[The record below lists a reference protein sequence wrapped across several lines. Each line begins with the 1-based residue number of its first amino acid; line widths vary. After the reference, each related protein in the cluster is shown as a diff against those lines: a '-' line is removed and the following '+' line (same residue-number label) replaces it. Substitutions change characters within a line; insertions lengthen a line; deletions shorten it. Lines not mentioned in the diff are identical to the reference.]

1 MKLLFA
7 SFSVVS
13 LEGRCDKRPG
23 EKKHKDPEWVFFSV
37 IHCIILGFGTAQ
49 NSQFMISP
57 ADFESNT
64 SRLTDFIHRSIE
76 SFQFGA
82 ASQEICRNLL
92 HVVLAHI
99 QQLDLRKAQRNTK
112 FPYTITEKTNTELLS
127 LS

>member
-1 MKLLFA
+1 MVF
-7 SFSVVS
+7 
-13 LEGRCDKRPG
+13 
-23 EKKHKDPEWVFFSV
+23 FFSV
-37 IHCIILGFGTAQ
+37 IRCIILGFGTAQ

-112 FPYTITEKTNTELLS
+112 FLYTITEKTNTELLS

>member
-1 MKLLFA
+1 MLFA

-23 EKKHKDPEWVFFSV
+23 EKKHKDPVFFFPV
-37 IHCIILGFGTAQ
+37 IHYIILGFGTAQ

-64 SRLTDFIHRSIE
+64 SRLTDFIRRSIE

-99 QQLDLRKAQRNTK
+99 QQLDLRKAQRNAK